1 MKLAEALQERA
12 DLNRKIEQ
20 LRTRINNNVLM
31 QEGEKPADYP
41 SELIAELNASL
52 NRLQELISLIN
63 LKNALVVHEGA
74 TLTELLAERDILTK
88 KISVY
93 QDMIETASENV
104 QRARMSEIR
113 ILSAV
118 NVRELQQQTDAFSK
132 QLRLLDNT
140 IQEINWTTEL

>member
-31 QEGEKPADYP
+31 QEGEKPAEDP
-41 SELIAELNASL
+41 GELIAELNASL
-52 NRLQELISLIN
+52 NRLQELIALIN
-63 LKNALVVHEGA
+63 LKNALVVHNGK

-93 QDMIETASENV
+93 QDMVETASENV

>member
-31 QEGEKPADYP
+31 QEGEKPAEDP